1 MLKRLTLST
10 IFAMLVATGYAY
22 FNHLDTKSFASLAFI
37 FVIFA
42 ILNTILFGK
51 ENNISEVVED
61 KSSSDEC
68 SLLKTKLD
76 QMTKKATKLE
86 NDIKTTELF
95 LASMSHELRTPLNG
109 IIGITDL
116 LNDTELSKEQKDFV
130 SMIKESSNNL
140 RVIVN
145 DILDVTKINAGK
157 MELEQI
163 EFDLFGKLEASAGV
177 FVTKIEEKDIILNL
191 YTDPRI
197 PKYIVG
203 DPTRLSQVVINLV
216 SNAVKFTSSGGH
228 IDVDATYLK
237 EDDKNVTFKIS
248 VRDSGVGLTPEQQK
262 RIFEAFTQADA
273 STTRKAGGTGLG
285 LTISSKIVE
294 AMNSKLRVKSKPN
307 EGATFYFTLTLPKAT
322 TQTKEYKKFDN
333 LDVGVSLSSHNPNS
347 RWYTILED
355 YINYFKANFKNYD
368 QLDLRVLPDILV
380 VDYEN
385 ILGKDLSIFKNIDCK
400 KVLVI
405 SSNEHADINAQR
417 EVFDQIVYRPIT
429 LDKLEEILDT
439 TQSKEESNKKI
450 KAKDSEEKRFENLN
464 ILVAEDNAINQK
476 LIMAVL
482 NNFGMSVTIAKNG
495 QEAIDLRQANDYDM
509 IFMDIQMPVMGGVEA
524 TQKILEYEKQNNLP
538 HIPIIALTAN
548 ALAGDK
554 EKYMSQG
561 MDDYTTKPLDIKA
574 IEELIIRFCNI
585 KEK

>member
-1 MLKRLTLST
+1 
-10 IFAMLVATGYAY
+10 
-22 FNHLDTKSFASLAFI
+22 
-37 FVIFA
+37 
-42 ILNTILFGK
+42 
-51 ENNISEVVED
+51 
-61 KSSSDEC
+61 
-68 SLLKTKLD
+68 
-76 QMTKKATKLE
+76 
-86 NDIKTTELF
+86 
-95 LASMSHELRTPLNG
+95 
-109 IIGITDL
+109 
-116 LNDTELSKEQKDFV
+116 
-130 SMIKESSNNL
+130 
-140 RVIVN
+140 
-145 DILDVTKINAGK
+145 
-157 MELEQI
+157 
-163 EFDLFGKLEASAGV
+163 
-177 FVTKIEEKDIILNL
+177 
-191 YTDPRI
+191 
-197 PKYIVG
+197 
-203 DPTRLSQVVINLV
+203 
-216 SNAVKFTSSGGH
+216 
-228 IDVDATYLK
+228 
-237 EDDKNVTFKIS
+237 
-248 VRDSGVGLTPEQQK
+248 
-262 RIFEAFTQADA
+262 
-273 STTRKAGGTGLG
+273 
-285 LTISSKIVE
+285 
-294 AMNSKLRVKSKPN
+294 
-307 EGATFYFTLTLPKAT
+307 LPKTT
-322 TQTKEYKKFDN
+322 TQTKVYKKFDN

-355 YINYFKANFKNYD
+355 YLHYLKANFKNYD
-368 QLDLRVLPDILV
+368 QLDLRVLPDVLI

-385 ILGKDLSIFKNIDCK
+385 IINKDLSAFKNIDCK

-439 TQSKEESNKKI
+439 TKTKEQANQKI

-482 NNFGMSVTIAKNG
+482 NNFGMSVTIANNG
-495 QEAIDLRQANDYDM
+495 EEAISLRQQNDYDM

-524 TQKILEYEKQNNLP
+524 TQKILEYEQQNNLP